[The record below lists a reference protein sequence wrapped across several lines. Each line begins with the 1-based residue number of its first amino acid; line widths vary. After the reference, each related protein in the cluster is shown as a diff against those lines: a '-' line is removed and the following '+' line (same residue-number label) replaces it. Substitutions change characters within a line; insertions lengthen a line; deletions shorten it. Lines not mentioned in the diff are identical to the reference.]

1 MFPSGSHTKKPSVTY
16 IVTDG
21 FLHGDRWFLFLQGN
35 ETNM

>member
-21 FLHGDRWFLFLQGN
+21 VLYGNQWFLAW
-35 ETNM
+35 